1 MKSDVLDMPVHRVRD
16 KVARTHER
24 GADAD
29 FRTRV
34 HLFFNLLFALA
45 EQEELETNGSQYMNR
60 KRANRT
66 SKYGESCR
74 LKCLELQP
82 AMMMAMVRWRRR
94 DEGKWWQPR
103 SEEDEPGRRRR
114 AQAFQG
120 ARRICALAARSPNAA
135 QCLKGKPAQIG
146 QPRGAL
152 LLRAMASTR
161 QGQDGHKRSRRF
173 PQAMPRRASAMRAA
187 SGVLERMAS
196 SRSIVSRRIQGARS
210 PQMRRPSPLAWQSH
224 HGKTGP
230 GLRQRPQR
238 NEKTRLTD
246 RGRSSWRRVWL
257 GITAVAGFSW

>member
-1 MKSDVLDMPVHRVRD
+1 
-16 KVARTHER
+16 
-24 GADAD
+24 
-29 FRTRV
+29 
-34 HLFFNLLFALA
+34 
-45 EQEELETNGSQYMNR
+45 
-60 KRANRT
+60 
-66 SKYGESCR
+66 
-74 LKCLELQP
+74 
-82 AMMMAMVRWRRR
+82 MMMAMVRWPGW
-94 DEGKWWQPR
+94 DEERWLQPR
-103 SEEDEPGRRRR
+103 SEEDEQGRRRR
-114 AQAFQG
+114 AHAFQG
-120 ARRICALAARSPNAA
+120 ARRICSLAARSPNAA

-187 SGVLERMAS
+187 SGVLERMAT

-210 PQMRRPSPLAWQSH
+210 PPQMRRPSPLAWQSH

-230 GLRQRPQR
+230 GRRQRPQR
-238 NEKTRLTD
+238 NENARLTD

>member
-1 MKSDVLDMPVHRVRD
+1 MPVHRVRD